1 MRSSRLHRGTGGSD
15 EKNVVLSEERKTER
29 DSPVRLP
36 GPGKDCVLMLTQI
49 MFTRLVKR
57 SRDVTTGLWELSV
70 SGKSN
75 LHCRYEG
82 ERETSWDLNTKIRLR
97 IQYYLCQLPPP
108 PSLPPDS
115 WMWYNDGSVASVW
128 IFNMVISFNSRL
140 CIANNNEESEMFKLP
155 IWQDRWLSNTGKDSK

>member
-1 MRSSRLHRGTGGSD
+1 MRSSRLLRGTGGSD
-15 EKNVVLSEERKTER
+15 EKNVVLSEERKTEP
-29 DSPVRLP
+29 DSPVRLL

-108 PSLPPDS
+108 LPSPQTAGCDIMMGLWLQFEYS
-115 WMWYNDGSVASVW
+115 IW
-128 IFNMVISFNSRL
+128 SFLSTRGFALQITTRSQKCLNYRY
-140 CIANNNEESEMFKLP
+140 
-155 IWQDRWLSNTGKDSK
+155 DRWLSNTDN